1 MVWHEIFV
9 RCPFKIRYTATLL
22 VRYNSHR
29 RETVKKRNKKMAT
42 ESELRMTELQ
52 QLHREYRNMEINRRA
67 YAEESQLVL
76 RKQQLTMEKMRK
88 DIDGLKSE
96 IAMLMRSTNKNMSG
110 VQQDIINKLQDQGD
124 KMSNSVDFERRN
136 IQTMEEQIHIMKQK
150 VLQQRKSMGGV
161 NASKENH
168 HMIQKQIRILEN
180 RLDKSLMKFNEA
192 IAHNKTLRDNI
203 DDLRRERVVFEN
215 IYRKMERELQE
226 KKQKMAE
233 IIELSNQS
241 YEQRDSYQMEVAAI
255 EQANKKEQEEFEE
268 QMVELGRMLET
279 ELRLP
284 NHNSGGPG
292 TRPSTRSGLTLQN
305 PNDPQANITT
315 GGGGGGGTQ
324 SLSGTGGGGVGGGVG
339 TNSWNQNTEKMDILT
354 SYERVQNFEEAF
366 NKIKAATGIS
376 DIDELVKTF
385 IKNEDHNFSL
395 FNYVNEQNNEIE
407 KLDEQIQL
415 LREEERKYAH
425 ESGED
430 VHQHK
435 QILKELEM
443 KLQASES
450 MAEKYEIRCQDLQR
464 IIESLKRGIQSI
476 YEKISIDDEEEEE
489 GGALGMGGGGGGGS
503 LIDPTVTE
511 SNMVHYLGI
520 IEQQANKILKNYA
533 VIRQSLLQPSG
544 GLGSSMSAP
553 AFTHAGDGAGDGS
566 NDGNLSP
573 SSLALK
579 SATLTSVLGTGPKA
593 PMGQDLLHVN
603 PPKLDDYQSDDDDED
618 DDDDTRPLT
627 REELKAR
634 TLNRL
639 QKKGHGGGGGGGK
652 GKGKG
657 GVKKTM
663 VQTR

>member
-1 MVWHEIFV
+1 
-9 RCPFKIRYTATLL
+9 
-22 VRYNSHR
+22 
-29 RETVKKRNKKMAT
+29 
-42 ESELRMTELQ
+42 
-52 QLHREYRNMEINRRA
+52 
-67 YAEESQLVL
+67 
-76 RKQQLTMEKMRK
+76 
-88 DIDGLKSE
+88 
-96 IAMLMRSTNKNMSG
+96 
-110 VQQDIINKLQDQGD
+110 
-124 KMSNSVDFERRN
+124 
-136 IQTMEEQIHIMKQK
+136 
-150 VLQQRKSMGGV
+150 
-161 NASKENH
+161 
-168 HMIQKQIRILEN
+168 
-180 RLDKSLMKFNEA
+180 
-192 IAHNKTLRDNI
+192 
-203 DDLRRERVVFEN
+203 
-215 IYRKMERELQE
+215 
-226 KKQKMAE
+226 MAE
-233 IIELSNQS
+233 IIEVSNQA

-279 ELRLP
+279 ELKLP
-284 NHNSGGPG
+284 NQNNS
-292 TRPSTRSGLTLQN
+292 TRPTSRNGINNTF
-305 PNDPQANITT
+305 NDGQLNQTNINGNNTNV
-315 GGGGGGGTQ
+315 GGTI
-324 SLSGTGGGGVGGGVG
+324 SGAAST
-339 TNSWNQNTEKMDILT
+339 TNSNWNQNTEKMDILT

-435 QILKELEM
+435 QILKELEI
-443 KLQASES
+443 KLQSSES

-476 YEKISIDDEEEEE
+476 YEKIQDYNDEND
-489 GGALGMGGGGGGGS
+489 GIFGTLM
-503 LIDPTVTE
+503 DPTVTE

-520 IEQQANKILKNYA
+520 IEQQANKILRNYA
-533 VIRQSLLQPSG
+533 IVRQSLLQPTNTGMGNGTLSITS
-544 GLGSSMSAP
+544 LNN
-553 AFTHAGDGAGDGS
+553 DQDNNNNNINNNINN

-573 SSLALK
+573 NSMALK
-579 SATLTSVLGTGPKA
+579 AATLTTVLGTGPKA

-603 PPKLDDYQSDDDDED
+603 PPKLDDYQSDDDEDE

-639 QKKGHGGGGGGGK
+639 QKKGHQSNSGGGK
-652 GKGKG
+652 GKNKG
-657 GVKKTM
+657 NSNKKGTM
-663 VQTR
+663 IQTR